1 MATTLFDTPVG
12 NELDAL
18 KTDIA
23 ALNTKI
29 TPVSVALTS
38 NDHIRY
44 TKSGS
49 VVTISFWWATKAEMT
64 AMTMPEG
71 LRPQRQMY
79 FPATILTGSA
89 YSTGTLAIGTSGS
102 ISAISPTSFD
112 NCFSE
117 ITYVAFN

>member
-1 MATTLFDTPVG
+1 MSQFQNPVSPSITDF
-12 NELDAL
+12 NAL
-18 KTDIA
+18 STQ
-23 ALNTKI
+23 I

-49 VVTISFWWATKAEMT
+49 VVTISFWWATKAEMN

-79 FPATILTGSA
+79 FPATILTGST
-89 YSTGTLAIGTSGS
+89 YSTGTLAISANGT
-102 ISAISPTSFD
+102 ISAIAPTAFD